1 MPLTRALPVIVVLG
15 LTGAAGA
22 HSSPEIVYRGHNVY
36 VSQPWARATPP
47 LAKNG
52 AVYMTI
58 VNSGD
63 GTDRLIGATTPT
75 AEATAFHM
83 SVTESHVAKMRHVPT
98 VDIPVNVLF
107 ELKPD
112 GLHLMLLGLKA
123 PLREGQVFPLTL
135 EFEKGGPVKVD
146 VVVEKPGSRG
156 RGSTETEKENP
167 HTRH

>member
-1 MPLTRALPVIVVLG
+1 MPLTRALPMLVVLG
-15 LTGAAGA
+15 LTGAASA

-63 GTDRLIGATTPT
+63 ETDRLIGATTPA
-75 AEATAFHM
+75 AETTAFHM
-83 SVTESHVAKMRHVPT
+83 STTEHHVAKMRHVPT

-123 PLREGQVFPLTL
+123 PLREGDVFPLIL
-135 EFEKGGPVKVD
+135 EFEKGGPVKID
-146 VVVEKPGSRG
+146 VVIEKPGARSHA
-156 RGSTETEKENP
+156 SPETERESSHP
-167 HTRH
+167 QH

>member
-1 MPLTRALPVIVVLG
+1 MPLTRALPVIIVLG
-15 LTGAAGA
+15 LAGAAGA

-36 VSQPWARATPP
+36 VAQPWARATPP

-58 VNSGD
+58 MNSGD
-63 GTDRLIGATTPT
+63 GVDRLVGATTPV
-75 AEATAFHM
+75 AEATAFHL
-83 SVTESHVAKMRHVPT
+83 SVTEDHVAKMRHVPA

-123 PLREGQVFPLTL
+123 PLREGESFPLTL
-135 EFEKGGPVKVD
+135 TFEKGGTLKVD
-146 VVVEKPGSRG
+146 VVVTKPGTRDG
-156 RGSTETEKENP
+156 TPAGKINP
-167 HTRH
+167 HERH